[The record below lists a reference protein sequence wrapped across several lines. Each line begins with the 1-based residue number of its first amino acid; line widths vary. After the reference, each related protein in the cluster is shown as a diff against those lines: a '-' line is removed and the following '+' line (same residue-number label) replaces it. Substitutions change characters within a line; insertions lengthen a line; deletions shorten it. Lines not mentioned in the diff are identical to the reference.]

1 MRWNLAIGVLL
12 GFVLAMGLAF
22 SGPMMHET
30 VVSPAPQTTN

>member
-22 SGPMMHET
+22 SGPMMHEP
-30 VVSPAPQTTN
+30 VVSALPQSLN